1 MRRPIIYLIVALLTF
16 AFGTIASL
24 LFHGAFTSSS
34 KVEKRQGVVAVSTES
49 QSAPVMDG
57 TETVSERCGCAN
69 VDSDSVA
76 PASDSSKAPI
86 RGGILNDKAISLPK
100 PPYPPIARAARASGT
115 VAVEVIVDER
125 GCIQSAHAV
134 SGHPLL
140 QMAAVQAARHACF
153 SPTRLQGQPVK
164 VSGVITYNF
173 VVQPAP

>member
-1 MRRPIIYLIVALLTF
+1 MRRPIIYLVVALLTF

-34 KVEKRQGVVAVSTES
+34 KDEKRQSVVAVRTES
-49 QSAPVMDG
+49 QG
-57 TETVSERCGCAN
+57 ELETVKSEPVSEHCGCASGE
-69 VDSDSVA
+69 SDSVT

-86 RGGILNDKAISLPK
+86 HGGVLNGKAISLPK
-100 PPYPPIARAARASGT
+100 PPYPAIARAARATGT
-115 VAVEVIVDER
+115 VSVQVVVDER
-125 GCIQSAHAV
+125 GCIKSARAV

-140 QMAAVQAARHACF
+140 QMAAVQAAWKACF

-173 VVQPAP
+173 VMQSAP